1 MRLHICAIG
10 RLRAG
15 PKRALIDDYLNRF
28 DRTGRALSLGPC
40 SEHEVD
46 DRKATTPAA
55 TKGAR
60 CWNARVPDRRAG
72 RGAGRTRRR
81 LCHNSR
87 AFAQM
92 LATRRDSGCADLAFV
107 IGGADGLEPEF
118 RSSAQ
123 GLLSF
128 GPMVWPHALARV
140 MLCEQIYRAATIL
153 AGGPYHRD

>member
-15 PKRALIDDYLNRF
+15 PERALIDDYLNRF

-40 SEHEVD
+40 QEHEVD

-55 TKGAR
+55 QARLLERALPAGAHVI
-60 CWNARVPDRRAG
+60 ALDE
-72 RGAGRTRRR
+72 RGEM
-81 LCHNSR
+81 HNSR

-92 LATRRDSGCADLAFV
+92 LATRRDSGCGDLAFV

-118 RSSAQ
+118 RGSAQ

>member
-55 TKGAR
+55 QARLLERALPTGAHVI
-60 CWNARVPDRRAG
+60 ALDE
-72 RGAGRTRRR
+72 RGEM
-81 LCHNSR
+81 HNSR